1 MSSTVRS
8 PGPAQEGHRPS
19 DHEGDRGP
27 RRRILL
33 VVYGVLVAVVVG
45 GAFAASVQDAHGGDD
60 LRANLTYI
68 APAGAGGG
76 WDTFTREQQA
86 AMRTNNIVNNV
97 QVVNIPGAGGTI
109 GLGKFSTM
117 AGQATTLMSTGT
129 VMLGAIALNDSPVD
143 LDDTRPIA
151 RMAEEY
157 DAVVVPAD
165 SPYESIDDLVAAW
178 SQDPAG
184 FPWTGGSAGSID
196 HLIIADLAL
205 KAGIDPGEITYI
217 PKTSGAEAM
226 QVMASG
232 GARAATSGYTEFA
245 DQVDAGRVRLLAVV
259 APEPVEGI
267 DAPTLV
273 DEGFDVALTN
283 WRGMVAPAGI
293 TDDQFAELEAIITE
307 TVQTAEWKDAMERNR
322 WNDVFL
328 TGEELVQFIEEDQ
341 ARISALVEEL
351 DL

>member
-1 MSSTVRS
+1 MAQPETVRADGAD
-8 PGPAQEGHRPS
+8 PGPPS
-19 DHEGDRGP
+19 PDD
-27 RRRILL
+27 RRRARGVLPLVAYGVVVAL
-33 VVYGVLVAVVVG
+33 VVGW
-45 GAFAASVQDAHGGDD
+45 AFFASVRDAHGGDD

-86 AMRTNNIVNNV
+86 AMRTNQIVNNV

-109 GLGKFSTM
+109 GLGRFSTM
-117 AGQATTLMSTGT
+117 DGQATTLMSTGT

-143 LDDTRPIA
+143 LLSDTRPIA

-157 DAVVVPAD
+157 DAIVVPAD
-165 SPYESIDDLVAAW
+165 SPYETLDDLVAAW
-178 SQDPAG
+178 SEDPSS

-196 HLIIADLAL
+196 HLIIAALAIE
-205 KAGIDPGEITYI
+205 AGIDPAEVTYI

-232 GARAATSGYTEFA
+232 SANAATSGYTEFA
-245 DQVDAGRVRLLAVV
+245 DQVEAGRMRLLAVV
-259 APEPVEGI
+259 APEPVPGI

-273 DEGFDVALTN
+273 ELGYDVALTN
-283 WRGMVAPAGI
+283 WRGMVAPAG
-293 TDDQFAELEAIITE
+293 TSDEQFAELEAIVSE
-307 TVQTAEWKDAMERNR
+307 TVQTPEWKDAMERNR

-328 TGEELVQFIEEDQ
+328 TGPELLDFIEEDQ
-341 ARISALVEEL
+341 ARINALVEEL

>member
-1 MSSTVRS
+1 MSSRARS
-8 PGPAQEGHRPS
+8 AGPEQDAHRS
-19 DHEGDRGP
+19 QDGDAAP
-27 RRRILL
+27 HRRAPLL
-33 VVYGVLVAVVVG
+33 IYGVLAALVVGWAVV
-45 GAFAASVQDAHGGDD
+45 ASVQDAHGGDD

-86 AMRTNNIVNNV
+86 AMRTNKIVNNI

-109 GLGKFSTM
+109 GLGRFSTM
-117 AGQATTLMSTGT
+117 DGQATTLMSTGT

-157 DAVVVPAD
+157 DAIVVPAD
-165 SPYESIDDLVAAW
+165 SPHESIEDLVSAW
-178 SQDPAG
+178 TQDPAA

-196 HLIIADLAL
+196 HLIIAALAL
-205 KAGIDPGEITYI
+205 EAGIDPGQVTYI

-232 GARAATSGYTEFA
+232 GAQAATSGYTEFA
-245 DQVDAGRVRLLAVV
+245 DQVEAGRVRLLAVV
-259 APEPVEGI
+259 APEPVPGI

-273 DEGFDVALTN
+273 ESGYDVALTN
-283 WRGMVAPAGI
+283 WRGMVAPAGV
-293 TDDQFAELEAIITE
+293 TDEQFAELEAIVTE
-307 TVQTAEWKDAMERNR
+307 TVETPEWKDAMERNR

-328 TGEELVQFIEEDQ
+328 TGEELVQFIDEDQ